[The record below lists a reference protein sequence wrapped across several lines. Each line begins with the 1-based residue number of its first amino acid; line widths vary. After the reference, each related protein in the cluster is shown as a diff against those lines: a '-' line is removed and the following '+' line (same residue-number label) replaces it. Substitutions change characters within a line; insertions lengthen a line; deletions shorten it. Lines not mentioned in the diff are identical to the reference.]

1 MPPPKDPERL
11 KEYKERMSKLKI
23 VQYQKD
29 PAIKQ
34 KIRDANIGK
43 TCSDKTKMIMS
54 VSKRGTKNPNFGK
67 AMSEEQ
73 KMQISTT
80 KTGTHQTEE
89 TKVQRSLSLKKFYES
104 HPDAGGK
111 KGEQLSGFNRSRSLP
126 EEQRKKMS
134 AAKQGENHPNFGKHL
149 PEATREKIR
158 IANSGENCY
167 HYGQSPTD
175 ETRRK
180 MSEALKGDKC
190 YNWKGG
196 ITAVNH
202 SIRTCLQYREWI
214 MAIFKRDNFTC
225 QDCGATKVYLH
236 AHHIRLFSDIMQENN
251 ITSLEEAL
259 LCDAL
264 WDVSN
269 GRSLCELCHKREH
282 FGVADEDEEP
292 AVAEVGG

>member
-1 MPPPKDPERL
+1 MTLPKDPI
-11 KEYKERMSKLKI
+11 KAAAHKER
-23 VQYQKD
+23 
-29 PAIKQ
+29 
-34 KIRDANIGK
+34 IRQAR
-43 TCSDKTKMIMS
+43 T
-54 VSKRGTKNPNFGK
+54 GTKASEATKRKMSASQSGEGNHNFGK
-67 AMSEEQ
+67 SISDEQ
-73 KMQISTT
+73 KIKISTT

-89 TKVQRSLSLKKFYES
+89 TKMRRSLSLKKFYES

-111 KGEQLSGFNRSRSLP
+111 KGEQLSGFNRGRSLP

-282 FGVADEDEEP
+282 FGVADEGEEQM
-292 AVAEVGG
+292 VAEAGG

>member
-1 MPPPKDPERL
+1 MTLPKDPIKAAAY
-11 KEYKERMSKLKI
+11 KEKIRQARTGSKASEATKQKMGKSKKGDKNPFYGKHFSDEAIKKNRIAHTGKLHTSETRQKMTESQKKRYEENPEIKTKLSERMS
-23 VQYQKD
+23 
-29 PAIKQ
+29 
-34 KIRDANIGK
+34 GE
-43 TCSDKTKMIMS
+43 
-54 VSKRGTKNPNFGK
+54 GNPNFGK
-67 AMSEEQ
+67 PISDAQ
-73 KMQISTT
+73 K
-80 KTGTHQTEE
+80 
-89 TKVQRSLSLKKFYES
+89 LL
-104 HPDAGGK
+104 
-111 KGEQLSGFNRSRSLP
+111 L
-126 EEQRKKMS
+126 S
-134 AAKQGENHPNFGKHL
+134 AAKQGERHPNFGKHHS
-149 PEATREKIR
+149 PETIEKIR

-167 HYGQSPTD
+167 HYGQSPSD

-180 MSEALKGDKC
+180 MSESQKGDKC

-214 MAIFKRDNFTC
+214 MAVFKRDDFTC

-264 WDVSN
+264 WDVFN
-269 GRSLCELCHKREH
+269 GRSLCEVCHKREH